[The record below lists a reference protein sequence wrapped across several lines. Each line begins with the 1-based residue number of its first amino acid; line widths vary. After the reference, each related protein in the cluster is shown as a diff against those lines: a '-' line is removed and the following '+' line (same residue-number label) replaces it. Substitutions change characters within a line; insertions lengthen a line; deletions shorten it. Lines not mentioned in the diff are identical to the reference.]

1 AALFAHIDR
10 LAYLRPPGFG
20 VVQRWRCEQE
30 HGYLAQDGAERAAAA
45 MTDEQV
51 ARFIAHYE
59 RLTRWIMDEMPGRAD
74 VTIQLD
80 EARSPVSLSV
90 RA

>member
-1 AALFAHIDR
+1 
-10 LAYLRPPGFG
+10 
-20 VVQRWRCEQE
+20 
-30 HGYLAQDGAERAAAA
+30 

-59 RLTRWIMDEMPGRAD
+59 RLTRWIMEEMPGRAD

-80 EARSPVSLSV
+80 EARSPVSVSE

>member
-1 AALFAHIDR
+1 
-10 LAYLRPPGFG
+10 
-20 VVQRWRCEQE
+20 
-30 HGYLAQDGAERAAAA
+30 

-59 RLTRWIMDEMPGRAD
+59 RLTRWIMEEMPSRAD

-80 EARSPVSLSV
+80 EARTPISISV
-90 RA
+90 RE